1 MPCPLPTALGGI
13 PIRRALWVP
22 LLFLCSLAAHAGSL
36 ALLPGRGDPHDLPI
50 SGLLEGAP
58 AGTPLHVAR
67 AALLALPRTDVDVTG
82 EFGPKAKMATVILLE
97 DLLKALPL
105 SPGADL
111 VLADCKDGYMGV
123 YPLDFIRRYH
133 PFLILQLDG
142 IGPEGWPPPGLQY
155 DPGPYVAYVS
165 EHLAP
170 GVGAFRDV
178 EHKKPWG
185 VIALRVT
192 SRAAAFGAFSRDRWA
207 DASAPVAAGREIW
220 IHSCASCHPGPDGVA
235 GGTKS
240 GLPFAVPVAVAGSN
254 ARFFMQYVRSPTSL
268 VPTAKMEAH
277 PHYTDAE
284 LGQLIAFLTVGLPPP

>member
-1 MPCPLPTALGGI
+1 MPCPSSSTWGGI
-13 PIRRALWVP
+13 LIRLTRGTP
-22 LLFLCSLAAHAGSL
+22 LLLLCSLAVRAGSL
-36 ALLPGRGDPHDLPI
+36 ALLPGPGGSYDLRI
-50 SGLLEGAP
+50 SGLLAGAP
-58 AGTPLHVAR
+58 AGTPLHVPR
-67 AALLALPRTDVDVTG
+67 AALWALPKTDVDVTG
-82 EFGPKAKMATVILLE
+82 EFGTQAKVAKVVLLE

-105 SPGADL
+105 APGADL

-142 IGPEGWPPPGLQY
+142 IGPEGWPPPGLRY
-155 DPGPYVAYVS
+155 NPGPYVATVS

-185 VIALRVT
+185 VIGLRVT
-192 SRAAAFGAFSRDRWA
+192 SRAAAFGGFTRGRWA
-207 DASAPVAAGREIW
+207 SLPPAAADGREIW

-240 GLPFAVPVAVAGSN
+240 GLPFAVPVAVAGGN
-254 ARFFMQYVRSPTSL
+254 AAFFRQYVRNPTSL
-268 VPTAKMEAH
+268 NPAAKMEPH

-284 LGQLIAFLTVGLPPP
+284 LGELIAFLTAGPAPP

>member
-1 MPCPLPTALGGI
+1 MSSALPPRCPAAWL
-13 PIRRALWVP
+13 P
-22 LLFLCSLAAHAGSL
+22 LLLLCSLPAHAGSL
-36 ALLPGRGDPHDLPI
+36 ALLPGRGAPTDLPV
-50 SGLLEGAP
+50 SGQLQGAP

-67 AALLALPRTDVDVTG
+67 ADLAALPTTDVDVTG
-82 EFGPKAKMATVILLE
+82 EFGTKARVAKVVLLE
-97 DLLKALPL
+97 ELLKALPL

-165 EHLAP
+165 EQLAP

-185 VIALRVT
+185 VVDLRVT
-192 SRAAAFGAFSRDRWA
+192 SRAEAFGGFYAGRWA
-207 DASAPVAAGREIW
+207 DAPVPVAAGREIW

-240 GLPFAVPVAVAGSN
+240 GMPFAVLVAVAGGDPK
-254 ARFFMQYVRSPTSL
+254 FLMQYVRNPASL
-268 VPTAKMEAH
+268 VPAAKMEPH
-277 PHYTDAE
+277 PRYTDAE
-284 LGQLIAFLTVGLPPP
+284 LGDLIAFLTSRLPAP